1 MKTKILTLTFILITT
16 ASFSQSQTNKA
27 NTILAKD
34 ESENT
39 VYKLYPTK
47 NNWTFIK
54 LDTRNGKMW
63 QEHFTVSEDGIQTE
77 VILNP
82 VSLVFKEK
90 EINGR
95 FNLYAT
101 ENMYNFL
108 LIDQIDGDVFQV
120 QWSMDAKNRIIVPI
134 K

>member
-1 MKTKILTLTFILITT
+1 MAFVLTSIT
-16 ASFSQSQTNKA
+16 SFSQSQTNQD
-27 NTILAKD
+27 NTNQPKD
-34 ESENT
+34 IPENT

-63 QEHFTVSEDGIQTE
+63 QEHFTVNEDGIQTE
-77 VILNP
+77 IILNP
-82 VSLVFKEK
+82 VSLVVREK
-90 EINGR
+90 EVNGR
-95 FNLYAT
+95 FNLYST
-101 ENMYNFL
+101 ENIYNFL

-120 QWSMDAKNRIIVPI
+120 QWSMDAKNRMIIPI